1 MSTRGLREEKRS
13 DFVLFKDIDIEL
25 LLRDE
30 VELIEETLIDR
41 GFKSF

>member
-13 DFVLFKDIDIEL
+13 DFVLFKDIEL

-30 VELIEETLIDR
+30 VELIEETL
-41 GFKSF
+41 

>member
-13 DFVLFKDIDIEL
+13 DFVLFKDIEL